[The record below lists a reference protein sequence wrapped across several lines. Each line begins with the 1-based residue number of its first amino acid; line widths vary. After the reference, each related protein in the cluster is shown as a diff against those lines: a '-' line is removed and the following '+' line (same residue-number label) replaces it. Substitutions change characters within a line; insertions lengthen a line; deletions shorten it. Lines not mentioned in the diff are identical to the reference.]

1 MLRSRLARSRARTDA
16 AAPPA
21 VAALSLSS
29 VVSSAFAERLVAET
43 LAAALGDELTG
54 NFDPL
59 RHPGG
64 PPSPPSP
71 QDAGA
76 TLAALLHD
84 AELARVY
91 EEWADDASRDLML
104 KLLAFRMLGAAKVR
118 LPLAEGTMQAA
129 AARAEGLR
137 RVEGSVDLAFLE
149 WTGDRFD
156 LADAGFPFVVDAHL
170 LNVVALL
177 VDQYRCPTH
186 PTVAVR
192 PGDVVV
198 DGGACWGDTALSFA
212 HLAGPAGRVRSFEFE
227 PANVAR
233 LRSNLALNDE
243 LAARVELDERA
254 LWRRSG
260 EQLGATRFGPAT
272 NIGAGGEL
280 PVTSVAIDDLVAR
293 GELPRVDF
301 LKLDVEGAELA
312 ALEGARATLVRDRP
326 RLAIA
331 LYHRPDDW
339 TTIPRFLRDLGV
351 GYRFSLGH
359 FTVHAEETVLFA
371 WTGEADDARPQVP
384 ERSTPE
390 AL

>member
-1 MLRSRLARSRARTDA
+1 MLRSRIARARGRGEA
-16 AAPPA
+16 APATAVTAPPA
-21 VAALSLSS
+21 PSG
-29 VVSSAFAERLVAET
+29 AFAARLAAET
-43 LAAALGDELTG
+43 LAAALRDDLTG

-59 RHPGG
+59 RHPDGP
-64 PPSPPSP
+64 PPSPSP
-71 QDAGA
+71 EDAGA
-76 TLAALLHD
+76 MLAALLHD
-84 AELARVY
+84 AELARLY
-91 EEWADDASRDLML
+91 DEWADDASRDLMVR
-104 KLLAFRMLGAAKVR
+104 LLAFRLLGAAKVR
-118 LPLAEGTMQAA
+118 LPLADGRMEAA
-129 AARAEGLR
+129 TARAEALR

-156 LADAGFPFVVDAHL
+156 LADAGYPVVVDAHV

-177 VDQYRCPTH
+177 VDQYRCPAH
-186 PTVAVR
+186 PAVAVR

-198 DGGACWGDTALSFA
+198 DGGACWGDTALVFA
-212 HLAGPAGRVRSFEFE
+212 HLAGPEGRVRSFEFE
-227 PANVAR
+227 PGNVTR
-233 LRSNLALNDE
+233 MRSNLALNAE
-243 LAARVELDERA
+243 LAERVELDERA
-254 LWRRSG
+254 LWRRTG

-272 NIGAGGEL
+272 NIGAGGDL
-280 PVTSVAIDDLVAR
+280 PVVSVAIDDLVAG

-312 ALEGARATLVRDRP
+312 ALEGARQTLLRDRP

-371 WTGEADDARPQVP
+371 WTGDVGDR
-384 ERSTPE
+384 R
-390 AL
+390 L